1 MRIYIS
7 VKEIKK
13 QGNRIQ
19 PLPWDLP
26 ETPETLRQL
35 ISMLVSDSVAGY
47 NRRLETKEQR
57 VLLPQEDMDDMSMI
71 GKIGFGIP
79 FGTRRAKLSDAVE
92 TALQGFED
100 DLYRVFAGEREVESL
115 DAPLA
120 LEEGDTVT
128 LIRLVMLTGGYF

>member
-7 VKEIKK
+7 VKEIRKR
-13 QGNRIQ
+13 GNRIKL
-19 PLPWDLP
+19 LPWELP
-26 ETPETLRQL
+26 ETPETLRHL
-35 ISMLVSDSVAGY
+35 ITMLVSDSVAGY

-57 VLLPQEDMDDMSMI
+57 VLLLQEDMDDMSTI

-79 FGTRRAKLSDAVE
+79 FGTRRAELSDAVE

-100 DLYRVFAGEREVESL
+100 GLYRVFAGAREVESL

>member
-13 QGNRIQ
+13 RGNRIQ
-19 PLPWDLP
+19 LLPWELP

-35 ISMLVSDSVAGY
+35 ITMLVSGSVAGY

-57 VLLPQEDMDDMSMI
+57 VLLSQEYMDDMSII

-79 FGTRRAKLSDAVE
+79 FDTRRAKLSDAVK

-100 DLYRVFAGEREVESL
+100 GLYRVFAGEREVESL

>member
-13 QGNRIQ
+13 RGNRIQ
-19 PLPWDLP
+19 PLPWELP

-35 ISMLVSDSVAGY
+35 IIMLVSGSVAGY

-57 VLLPQEDMDDMSMI
+57 VLLLQEDMDDMSTV

-79 FGTRRAKLSDAVE
+79 FCNRRAKLSDAVE

-100 DLYRVFAGEREVESL
+100 GLYRVFAGEREVESL